1 MSELERLDDRLQQLF
16 AEDRAAF
23 DRRPSGKELALH
35 AVEQRVLLASLGASA
50 IAPVVPPAP
59 SPPPVPPGAAA
70 GVTSA
75 GLAASKGK
83 IAALM
88 ALVFS
93 AGFGAGM
100 WVRGAQT
107 TPIAPV
113 VTLAPSTSAPV
124 APVATSAE
132 ASATPTA
139 QVPSGQATP
148 LEAPNKAMA
157 VHTAPSASAAV
168 AAPSSSSSSSSSLAA
183 ERDLIDTARAAL
195 SRGRADDALAAVQLH
210 ATRYPNGSL
219 AEEREFLAI
228 QALSMAR
235 RTEAANERAARFH
248 RRYPQS
254 IFGNA
259 IDGLLRKGQ

>member
-1 MSELERLDDRLQQLF
+1 LDDRLQQLF
-16 AEDRAAF
+16 AEEREAF
-23 DRRPSGKELALH
+23 DRRPSGKEVALH
-35 AVEQRVLLASLGASA
+35 AVEQRVLLAGLGATA
-50 IAPVVPPAP
+50 GAPLVPPAP
-59 SPPPVPPGAAA
+59 PGATA

-83 IAALM
+83 LAALM

-93 AGFGAGM
+93 AGFGAGV

-107 TPIAPV
+107 PAASV
-113 VTLAPSTSAPV
+113 VTLAPSVSAPLPPTMETSA
-124 APVATSAE
+124 T
-132 ASATPTA
+132 TTA
-139 QVPSGQATP
+139 QVPSGQAGQAPP
-148 LEAPNKAMA
+148 LEAPNKATA
-157 VHTAPSASAAV
+157 VHAASSASAAV

-228 QALSMAR
+228 QALSMAGR
-235 RTEAANERAARFH
+235 KDAANERAARFH
-248 RRYPQS
+248 QRYPKS
-254 IFGNA
+254 IFGSSV
-259 IDGLLRKGQ
+259 DGLLRKGQ

>member
-16 AEDRAAF
+16 AEERAAF
-23 DRRPSGKELALH
+23 DRRPSGKEVALH
-35 AVEQRVLLASLGASA
+35 SVEQRVLLAGLGASA
-50 IAPVVPPAP
+50 VAPLV
-59 SPPPVPPGAAA
+59 PPVPAGATA

-83 IAALM
+83 IAAVL

-107 TPIAPV
+107 SPVAPV
-113 VTLAPSTSAPV
+113 VTLAPSTSALV
-124 APVATSAE
+124 APVAPSTE
-132 ASATPTA
+132 ASATTTA

-148 LEAPNKAMA
+148 LEAPNKATDI
-157 VHTAPSASAAV
+157 HPAPSTSAAV
-168 AAPSSSSSSSSSLAA
+168 VAPASSSSSSSSLAA

-228 QALSMAR
+228 QALSMAGR
-235 RTEAANERAARFH
+235 KDAANERAARFH
-248 RRYPQS
+248 RRYPKS
-254 IFGNA
+254 IFGSSV
-259 IDGLLRKGQ
+259 DGLLRKGQ

>member
-16 AEDRAAF
+16 AEERAAF

-50 IAPVVPPAP
+50 IAPLVPPAP
-59 SPPPVPPGAAA
+59 SPPPLPPGAAA

-113 VTLAPSTSAPV
+113 VTLAPSPSAPL
-124 APVATSAE
+124 APSTE
-132 ASATPTA
+132 ASAPTTA
-139 QVPSGQATP
+139 QAPSGQAPP
-148 LEAPNKAMA
+148 LEAPNKATA
-157 VHTAPSASAAV
+157 IHSAPSTSAAAAAPSA
-168 AAPSSSSSSSSSLAA
+168 SSSSSSSLAA

-228 QALSMAR
+228 QALSMAG

-248 RRYPQS
+248 RRYPKS
-254 IFGNA
+254 IFGSSIA
-259 IDGLLRKGQ
+259 GLLRKGQ

>member
-1 MSELERLDDRLQQLF
+1 MSELERLDDRLQELF
-16 AEDRAAF
+16 AEERAAF
-23 DRRPSGKELALH
+23 DRRPSGKEVALH
-35 AVEQRVLLASLGASA
+35 AVEQRVLLAGLGASA
-50 IAPVVPPAP
+50 V
-59 SPPPVPPGAAA
+59 SPLVPPVPVGATA

-83 IAALM
+83 IAAVM

-107 TPIAPV
+107 TPVAPV
-113 VTLAPSTSAPV
+113 VTLAPSTSAPI
-124 APVATSAE
+124 APSTETSA
-132 ASATPTA
+132 TTTA
-139 QVPSGQATP
+139 LVPSGQVTP
-148 LEAPNKAMA
+148 LEVPNNAPANNP
-157 VHTAPSASAAV
+157 APSTSASVVTPAPAAT
-168 AAPSSSSSSSSSLAA
+168 SSLAA

-228 QALSMAR
+228 QALSMAGR
-235 RTEAANERAARFH
+235 KDAANERAARFH
-248 RRYPQS
+248 RRYPKS
-254 IFGNA
+254 IFGSA

>member
-16 AEDRAAF
+16 AEERAAF
-23 DRRPSGKELALH
+23 DRRPSGKEVALH
-35 AVEQRVLLASLGASA
+35 SVEQRVLLAGLGASA
-50 IAPVVPPAP
+50 IAPVVPP
-59 SPPPVPPGAAA
+59 VAA
-70 GVTSA
+70 GATAAVTSA

-83 IAALM
+83 IAAVL

-113 VTLAPSTSAPV
+113 VTLAPSTSAPIAQV
-124 APVATSAE
+124 APSAE
-132 ASATPTA
+132 ASVTTTA
-139 QVPSGQATP
+139 QVPFGQATP
-148 LEAPNKAMA
+148 LEAPNKATA
-157 VHTAPSASAAV
+157 IHSAPSTSAAV
-168 AAPSSSSSSSSSLAA
+168 AAPSSSSSSSLAA
-183 ERDLIDTARAAL
+183 ERDLVDTARAAL

-228 QALSMAR
+228 QALSMAG

-248 RRYPQS
+248 RRYPKS
-254 IFGNA
+254 IFGSS